1 MRKSTS
7 GFTIVELL
15 VVIVVIGILAAIT
28 IVSYNGVQQRARV
41 AVAQADLGNMANY
54 LELFKADNGTYPSVV
69 VSPVYSMDDMAN
81 VLKDTKLYV
90 STRAG
95 AIPKKSFI
103 YCVDS
108 TFSNY
113 IIAALEPVYPTIG
126 ITLGLPLYYQS
137 SAFSG
142 TRTMTSTDQGTTGGN
157 ICKSISGDT
166 NYTRGRWSF
175 DVPLPGSP

>member
-28 IVSYNGVQQRARV
+28 IVSYNGIQQRARV
-41 AVAQADLGNMANY
+41 AIAQLDLSNLAKR
-54 LELFKADNGTYPSVV
+54 LELFRIDTGAYPSVV
-69 VSPVYSMDDMAN
+69 VSPTYSMDDMAN
-81 VLKDTKLYV
+81 VLKDTKLYAD
-90 STRAG
+90 TRGGAG
-95 AIPKKSFI
+95 TKKSFI

-113 IIAALEPVYPTIG
+113 IIAALEPVYPGIG
-126 ITLGLPLYYQS
+126 VSLGQPLYYQS
-137 SAFSG
+137 STFSG

-175 DVPLPGSP
+175 DTPLPGSP